1 MKRSNPLFAVV
12 AALVAAPAA
21 FAAEGGEPGGVFAGD
36 VGNALWT
43 LVIFGVVV
51 FVLGR
56 FAWGPILS
64 GLQAREKFIRD
75 SLEEARRDR
84 QEAETRLKEYT
95 DRLNTARSEATA
107 IVEESRN
114 DAEAVKRRIESEAQ
128 AEAQRIV
135 ERARREIALAKEGAV
150 KELYT
155 VTAKLTAEIAGRIL
169 EREIQS
175 ADHERLVRDA
185 IERLGAAEAAGAG
198 PANPEPGH

>member
-1 MKRSNPLFAVV
+1 MKRSIHLL
-12 AALVAAPAA
+12 AAASAFVAAPAA

-36 VGNALWT
+36 VGNVLWT
-43 LVIFGVVV
+43 LVIFGAVV

-84 QEAETRLKEYT
+84 QEAEARLKEYT
-95 DRLNTARSEATA
+95 DHLNSARSEATA
-107 IVEESRN
+107 IVEESRK
-114 DAEAVKRRIESEAQ
+114 DAEVVKRRIETEAQ

-135 ERARREIALAKEGAV
+135 ERARREIALAKEAAV

-155 VTAKLTAEIAGRIL
+155 VSAKLTAEIAGRIL
-169 EREIQS
+169 AREINP
-175 ADHERLVRDA
+175 ADHERLVHEA
-185 IERLGAAEAAGAG
+185 IDQFGTPPGATGEAAG
-198 PANPEPGH
+198 PGS